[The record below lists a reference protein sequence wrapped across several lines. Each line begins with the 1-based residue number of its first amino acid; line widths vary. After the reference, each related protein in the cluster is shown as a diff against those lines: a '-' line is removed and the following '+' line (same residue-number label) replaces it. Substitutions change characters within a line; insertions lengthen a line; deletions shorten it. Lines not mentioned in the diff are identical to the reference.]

1 MRKYLIIIFLLVTS
15 CSNNSTSPDNNNN
28 NNNNNNSSSVKA
40 VTSGI
45 YTIQYGSKTAEVNVQ
60 DKAKLKTL
68 YIGLAAGK
76 TIYKSNDYTDI
87 SGHIDAEGN
96 YCDIGNNAIRTKF
109 VECAVYEYNN
119 KKYLAVIYW
128 DNKTG
133 VGMQERYRLIITD
146 ENGAEQAWY
155 GGGGDENVIPDEK
168 TSDWVK
174 YWWPFGYIKL

>member
-28 NNNNNNSSSVKA
+28 SSSVKA
-40 VTSGI
+40 VTSGV

-76 TIYKSNDYTDI
+76 TIYKSNNYTDI
-87 SGHIDAEGN
+87 SGHIDAGGN
-96 YCDIGNNAIRTKF
+96 YYDVGNDSIRTKF
-109 VECAVYEYNN
+109 IECAVYEYNN

-146 ENGAEQAWY
+146 ENGAEEAWY
-155 GGGGDENVIPDEK
+155 GGGGDENVIPDEN
-168 TSDWVK
+168 TSWVK

>member
-1 MRKYLIIIFLLVTS
+1 MRKYYIFTIIFLLVTS
-15 CSNNSTSPDNNNN
+15 CSNNSTSPD
-28 NNNNNNSSSVKA
+28 NNNNSSSVKA

-60 DKAKLKTL
+60 DKANLKTL
-68 YIGLAAGK
+68 YLDLAAGK
-76 TIYKSNDYTDI
+76 TIYKSNDYSAV

-96 YCDIGNNAIRTKF
+96 YYDEGNNAIRTKF
-109 VECAVYEYNN
+109 IECAVYEYNN

-133 VGMQERYRLIITD
+133 IGMQERYRLIITD

-155 GGGGDENVIPDEK
+155 GGGGDENVIPDEN
-168 TSDWVK
+168 TSWVK

>member
-28 NNNNNNSSSVKA
+28 SSSVKA
-40 VTSGI
+40 VTSGV

-60 DKAKLKTL
+60 DKANLKTL

-76 TIYKSNDYTDI
+76 TIYKSNNYTDI

-96 YCDIGNNAIRTKF
+96 YYDVGNDSIRTKF
-109 VECAVYEYNN
+109 IECAVYEYN

-155 GGGGDENVIPDEK
+155 GGGGDENVIPDEN
-168 TSDWVK
+168 TSWVK
-174 YWWPFGYIKL
+174 YNFVFGYLKLN

>member
-1 MRKYLIIIFLLVTS
+1 MRKYYIFTIIFLLVTS

-28 NNNNNNSSSVKA
+28 SSSVKA
-40 VTSGI
+40 VTSGV

-60 DKAKLKTL
+60 YKANLKTL
-68 YIGLAAGK
+68 YIGMAAGK

-96 YCDIGNNAIRTKF
+96 YYDEGNNAIRTKF
-109 VECAVYEYNN
+109 IECAVYEYNN

-133 VGMQERYRLIITD
+133 IGMQERYRLIITD
-146 ENGAEQAWY
+146 ENGAEEAWY
-155 GGGGDENVIPDEK
+155 GGGGDENVIPDEN
-168 TSDWVK
+168 TSWVK
-174 YWWPFGYIKL
+174 YSFVFGYLKLN

>member
-15 CSNNSTSPDNNNN
+15 CSNNPTSPDNN

-40 VTSGI
+40 VTSGV
-45 YTIQYGSKTAEVNVQ
+45 YTIQYGSKTDEVNVQ
-60 DKAKLKTL
+60 DKASLKTL

-133 VGMQERYRLIITD
+133 IGMQERYRLIITD
-146 ENGAEQAWY
+146 ENGAEEAWY
-155 GGGGDENVIPDEK
+155 GGGGDENVIPDEN
-168 TSDWVK
+168 TSWVK
-174 YWWPFGYIKL
+174 YNFVFGYLKLN

>member
-28 NNNNNNSSSVKA
+28 SSSVKA
-40 VTSGI
+40 VTSEV
-45 YTIQYGSKTAEVNVQ
+45 YTIQYGSKTDEVNVQ
-60 DKAKLKTL
+60 DKANLKTL

-87 SGHIDAEGN
+87 NGHIDAEGN

-133 VGMQERYRLIITD
+133 IGMQERYRLIITD
-146 ENGAEQAWY
+146 ENGAEEAWY
-155 GGGGDENVIPDEK
+155 GGGGDENVIPDEN
-168 TSDWVK
+168 TSWVK
-174 YWWPFGYIKL
+174 YNFVFGYLKLN

>member
-28 NNNNNNSSSVKA
+28 NNNNSSSVKA

-45 YTIQYGSKTAEVNVQ
+45 YTIQYGSKISEVNVQ
-60 DKAKLKTL
+60 DKANLKTL

-76 TIYKSNDYTDI
+76 TIYKSNDYSAV

-96 YCDIGNNAIRTKF
+96 YYDVGNDSIRTKF
-109 VECAVYEYNN
+109 IECAVYEYNN
-119 KKYLAVIYW
+119 KKYIAVIYW

-133 VGMQERYRLIITD
+133 IGMQERYRLIITD
-146 ENGAEQAWY
+146 ENGAEEAWY
-155 GGGGDENVIPDEK
+155 GGGGDENVIPDEN
-168 TSDWVK
+168 TSWVK

>member
-28 NNNNNNSSSVKA
+28 SSSVKA
-40 VTSGI
+40 VTSGV

-60 DKAKLKTL
+60 DKANLKTL
-68 YIGLAAGK
+68 YIGMAAGK

-87 SGHIDAEGN
+87 SGHIDAGGN
-96 YCDIGNNAIRTKF
+96 YYDEGNNAIRTKF
-109 VECAVYEYNN
+109 IECAVYEYNN

-133 VGMQERYRLIITD
+133 IGMQERYRLIITD
-146 ENGAEQAWY
+146 ENGAEEAWY
-155 GGGGDENVIPDEK
+155 GGGGDENVIPDEN
-168 TSDWVK
+168 TSWVK

>member
-28 NNNNNNSSSVKA
+28 SSSVKA
-40 VTSGI
+40 VTSGV

-68 YIGLAAGK
+68 YIGMAAGK

-96 YCDIGNNAIRTKF
+96 YYDEGNNAIRTKF
-109 VECAVYEYNN
+109 IECAVYEYNN

-133 VGMQERYRLIITD
+133 IGMQERYRLIITD
-146 ENGAEQAWY
+146 ENGAEEAWY
-155 GGGGDENVIPDEK
+155 GGGGDENVIPDEN
-168 TSDWVK
+168 TSWVK

>member
-28 NNNNNNSSSVKA
+28 SSSVKA
-40 VTSGI
+40 VTSGV

-60 DKAKLKTL
+60 GKANLKTL
-68 YIGLAAGK
+68 YIGMAAGK

-87 SGHIDAEGN
+87 NGHIDAEGN

-133 VGMQERYRLIITD
+133 IGMQERYRLIITD
-146 ENGAEQAWY
+146 ENGAEEAWY
-155 GGGGDENVIPDEK
+155 GGGGDENVIPDEN
-168 TSDWVK
+168 TSWVK
-174 YWWPFGYIKL
+174 YNFVFGYLKLN

>member
-28 NNNNNNSSSVKA
+28 SSSVKA
-40 VTSGI
+40 VTSGV

-60 DKAKLKTL
+60 DKANLKTL
-68 YIGLAAGK
+68 YIGMAAGK

-96 YCDIGNNAIRTKF
+96 YYDEGNNAIRTKF
-109 VECAVYEYNN
+109 IECAVYEYNN

-133 VGMQERYRLIITD
+133 IGMQERYRLIITD
-146 ENGAEQAWY
+146 ENGAEEAWY
-155 GGGGDENVIPDEK
+155 GGGRR
-168 TSDWVK
+168 
-174 YWWPFGYIKL
+174 

>member
-28 NNNNNNSSSVKA
+28 SSSVKA
-40 VTSGI
+40 VTSGV

-60 DKAKLKTL
+60 DKASLKTL

-96 YCDIGNNAIRTKF
+96 YYDEGNNAIRTKF
-109 VECAVYEYNN
+109 IECAVYEYNN

-155 GGGGDENVIPDEK
+155 GGGGDENVIPDEN
-168 TSDWVK
+168 TSWVK
-174 YWWPFGYIKL
+174 YTFLFGYFKEY

>member
-15 CSNNSTSPDNNNN
+15 CSNNSTSPD

>member
-1 MRKYLIIIFLLVTS
+1 MRKYYIFTIIFLLVTS

-28 NNNNNNSSSVKA
+28 NSSSVKA
-40 VTSGI
+40 VTLGV
-45 YTIQYGSKTAEVNVQ
+45 YTIQYGSKTDEVNVQ
-60 DKAKLKTL
+60 DKANLKTL

-76 TIYKSNDYTDI
+76 TIYKSNNYTDI
-87 SGHIDAEGN
+87 SGHIDAGGN
-96 YCDIGNNAIRTKF
+96 YYDVGNDSIRTKF
-109 VECAVYEYNN
+109 IECAVYEYNN

-133 VGMQERYRLIITD
+133 VGMPD
-146 ENGAEQAWY
+146 ENGAEEAWY

>member
-28 NNNNNNSSSVKA
+28 NSSSVKA

-45 YTIQYGSKTAEVNVQ
+45 YTIQYGSKTSKVNVQ
-60 DKAKLKTL
+60 DKANLKKLYL
-68 YIGLAAGK
+68 GMAAGK
-76 TIYKSNDYTDI
+76 IIYKSNDYSAV
-87 SGHIDAEGN
+87 SGHINAEGN
-96 YCDIGNNAIRTKF
+96 YYDVGNDAAIRTKF

-146 ENGAEQAWY
+146 ENGAEEAWY
-155 GGGGDENVIPDEK
+155 GGGGDENVIPDEN
-168 TSDWVK
+168 TSWVK
-174 YWWPFGYIKL
+174 YSFLFGYFKEY

>member
-28 NNNNNNSSSVKA
+28 SSSVKA
-40 VTSGI
+40 VTSGV

-60 DKAKLKTL
+60 DKASLKTL

-96 YCDIGNNAIRTKF
+96 YYDEGNNAIRTKF
-109 VECAVYEYNN
+109 IECAVYEYNN

-133 VGMQERYRLIITD
+133 IGMQERYRLIITD
-146 ENGAEQAWY
+146 ENGAEEAWY
-155 GGGGDENVIPDEK
+155 GGGGDENVIPDEN
-168 TSDWVK
+168 TSWVK
-174 YWWPFGYIKL
+174 YSFLFGYFKEY

>member
-28 NNNNNNSSSVKA
+28 NSSSVKA

-45 YTIQYGSKTAEVNVQ
+45 YTIQYGSKISEVNVQ
-60 DKAKLKTL
+60 DKTNLKTL
-68 YIGLAAGK
+68 YIGMAAGK

-155 GGGGDENVIPDEK
+155 GGGGDENVIPDEN
-168 TSDWVK
+168 TSWVK

>member
-28 NNNNNNSSSVKA
+28 SSSVKA
-40 VTSGI
+40 VTSGV

-60 DKAKLKTL
+60 DKANLKTL
-68 YIGLAAGK
+68 YIGMAAGK

-96 YCDIGNNAIRTKF
+96 YYDEGNNAIRTKF
-109 VECAVYEYNN
+109 IECAVYEYNN

-133 VGMQERYRLIITD
+133 IGMQERYRLIITD
-146 ENGAEQAWY
+146 ENGAEEAWY
-155 GGGGDENVIPDEK
+155 GGGGDENVIPDEN
-168 TSDWVK
+168 TSWVK

>member
-28 NNNNNNSSSVKA
+28 SSSVKA
-40 VTSGI
+40 VTSGV
-45 YTIQYGSKTAEVNVQ
+45 YTIQYGSKTAEVDVQ
-60 DKAKLKTL
+60 DKANLKTL
-68 YIGLAAGK
+68 YIGMAAGK

-96 YCDIGNNAIRTKF
+96 YYDEGNNAIRTKF
-109 VECAVYEYNN
+109 IECAVYEYNN

-133 VGMQERYRLIITD
+133 IGMQERYRLIITD
-146 ENGAEQAWY
+146 ENGAEEAWY
-155 GGGGDENVIPDEK
+155 GGGGDENVIPDEN
-168 TSDWVK
+168 TSWVK

>member
-28 NNNNNNSSSVKA
+28 SSSVKA

-45 YTIQYGSKTAEVNVQ
+45 YTIQYGSKISEVNVQ
-60 DKAKLKTL
+60 DKANLKTL

-76 TIYKSNDYTDI
+76 TIYKSNNYTDI

-96 YCDIGNNAIRTKF
+96 YYDEGNNAIRTKF
-109 VECAVYEYNN
+109 IECAVYEYNN

-133 VGMQERYRLIITD
+133 IGMQERYRLIITD

-155 GGGGDENVIPDEK
+155 GGGGDENVIPDEN
-168 TSDWVK
+168 TSWVK

>member
-28 NNNNNNSSSVKA
+28 NNSSSVKA
-40 VTSGI
+40 VTSGV

-60 DKAKLKTL
+60 DKANLKTL

-87 SGHIDAEGN
+87 NGHIDAEGN

-133 VGMQERYRLIITD
+133 IGMQERYRLIITD
-146 ENGAEQAWY
+146 ENGAEEAWY
-155 GGGGDENVIPDEK
+155 GGGGDENVIPDEN
-168 TSDWVK
+168 TSWVK
-174 YWWPFGYIKL
+174 YNFVFGYLKLN

>member
-28 NNNNNNSSSVKA
+28 NNNSSSVKA

-45 YTIQYGSKTAEVNVQ
+45 YTIQYGSKTDEVDVQ
-60 DKAKLKTL
+60 DKENLKTL

-96 YCDIGNNAIRTKF
+96 YYDVGNDSIRTKF
-109 VECAVYEYNN
+109 IECAVYEYNN

-146 ENGAEQAWY
+146 ENGAEEAWY
-155 GGGGDENVIPDEK
+155 GGGGDENVIPDEN
-168 TSDWVK
+168 TSWVK
-174 YWWPFGYIKL
+174 YSFVFGYLKLN

>member
-28 NNNNNNSSSVKA
+28 SSSVKA
-40 VTSGI
+40 VTSGV
-45 YTIQYGSKTAEVNVQ
+45 YTIQYGSKTDEVNVQ
-60 DKAKLKTL
+60 DKENLKTL

-133 VGMQERYRLIITD
+133 IGMQERYRLIITD

-155 GGGGDENVIPDEK
+155 GGGGDENVIPDEN
-168 TSDWVK
+168 TSWVK